1 MAELFKQTTV
11 CWRLDG
17 KRVPAGTPG
26 AVKVAVKSRKWY
38 GTVGGKKTPLSVDKA
53 VAGRMLNRLRAEADL
68 DRAGMADPFADHR
81 RRPLRE
87 HLDDYIADL
96 RARGDDARHVSIV
109 ASRLRA
115 LLAGCG
121 FVFHADVSASGVVDY
136 LARLRRNK
144 ATTPLPPGQAW
155 FTPREAAALLGVKP
169 ASVGTAA
176 RRHRLAG
183 EGHGKRRRFP
193 RETIEALQERLQRGA
208 SVETTNQIL
217 SHAKAFL
224 RWMVKDHR
232 TPDNPLSH
240 LEAGN
245 TQTDRRHDRR
255 ELTHEE
261 LSRLLDAARRSTRT
275 YRGLT
280 GWDRF
285 HLYALACGT
294 GFRASALASLTP
306 GSFDLDGDSPT
317 VSLSARRNKSR
328 VKKVQPLPLDV
339 AALMRD
345 YLDGE
350 PNGAEIWG
358 GTWASGGK
366 AAEMLRI
373 DLESANIAYAV
384 DGIDGPLYADFHSL
398 RHTYITL
405 GGRAGIDLRTLQ
417 ELAGH
422 STPVL
427 TARYS
432 HRRLYDLAGAIEK
445 MPSFL
450 PSDPTSEPLRATGTD
465 GQTVDSMEKSLPGIC
480 RGFAK
485 PDAPSVPS
493 PSVSV
498 PLSSSERVSP
508 ETTQP
513 PISQGFVPL
522 PSASV
527 FVSLKGG

>member
-1 MAELFKQTTV
+1 MAELYKQTTV

-38 GTVGGKKTPLSVDKA
+38 GTIDGVKTPLSVDKA
-53 VAGRMLNRLRAEADL
+53 VAARMLNRLRADADL
-68 DRAGMADPFADHR
+68 RRAGMADPFADHR

-87 HLDDYIADL
+87 HLADYVADL
-96 RARGDDARHVSIV
+96 HARGDDARHVAIV
-109 ASRLRA
+109 SSRLRA

-121 FVFHADVSASGVVDY
+121 FVFVADVTASGVTDY
-136 LARLRRNK
+136 LSRLRRDK
-144 ATTPLPPGQAW
+144 AVATLPDGQAW
-155 FTPREAAALLGVKP
+155 FTPREAAQLLGVKP
-169 ASVGTAA
+169 ASVGTAV

-183 EGHGKRRRFP
+183 EGHGKRRRYP
-193 RETIEALQERLQRGA
+193 RSTLEALQERLCRGA

-217 SHAKAFL
+217 GHAKALF
-224 RWMVKDHR
+224 RFMVKDHR

-255 ELTHEE
+255 ELTEGE
-261 LSRLLDAARRSTRT
+261 LRRLLGATRASERT

-280 GWDRF
+280 GNDRY

-345 YLDGE
+345 YLDGK
-350 PNGAEIWG
+350 PNGAAIWG

-366 AAEMLRI
+366 GAEMLRI
-373 DLESANIAYAV
+373 DLESAAIPYAV
-384 DGIDGPLYADFHSL
+384 EGIDGPLYADFHSL
-398 RHTYITL
+398 RHTYLTL

-422 STPVL
+422 SSPTL

-432 HRRLYDLAGAIEK
+432 HRRLYDLAGAVEK

-450 PSDPTSEPLRATGTD
+450 PSDRGSEPLRATGTD
-465 GQTVDSMEKSLPGIC
+465 GQTVDLREKSLPGIC
-480 RGFAK
+480 QTGCPFLSFA
-485 PDAPSVPS
+485 VRIC
-493 PSVSV
+493 
-498 PLSSSERVSP
+498 LFG
-508 ETTQP
+508 QW
-513 PISQGFVPL
+513 
-522 PSASV
+522 
-527 FVSLKGG
+527 